1 MTDRELGTV
10 LCALRFLQR
19 HHGHI
24 ETTEQDMLNEI
35 RTGNGAFKPLST
47 EEIDGLCERLND
59 ET

>member
-1 MTDRELGTV
+1 MTDRERGTV
-10 LCALRFLQR
+10 LCALRFYQQ

-24 ETTEQDMLNEI
+24 NGDEQQLLDEI

-47 EEIDGLCERLND
+47 EEIDGLCERLNH